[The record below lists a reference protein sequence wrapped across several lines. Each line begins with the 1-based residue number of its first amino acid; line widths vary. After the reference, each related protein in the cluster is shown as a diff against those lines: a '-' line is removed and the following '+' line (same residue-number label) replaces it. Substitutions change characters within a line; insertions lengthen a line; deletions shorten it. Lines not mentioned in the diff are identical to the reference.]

1 MPEPAP
7 QDGKIGTVK
16 EVVLVKSIKD
26 EFRYRYSQYMAAEDS
41 VKKYNWLEGLVT
53 MGIGYVKEENIE
65 GDLKKKEIE
74 GMLVS
79 CTENDAKPRIAS
91 SCVGVELRVPIEM
104 IEKDA
109 YWQMLPFMRK
119 LWIPIHRA
127 LIKQGYMSWEDVSDK
142 EMAFKALKDMLGK
155 KAEPIVKK
163 DDVSDKIGDELEK
176 I

>member
-109 YWQMLPFMRK
+109 YWQMLPFMRR

-127 LIKQGYMSWEDVSDK
+127 LIKQGYMSWEEVNEED
-142 EMAFKALKDMLGK
+142 AALARITRAIEKMTPEPEK
-155 KAEPIVKK
+155 KAEE
-163 DDVSDKIGDELEK
+163 GQ
-176 I
+176 

>member
-26 EFRYRYSQYMAAEDS
+26 EFRYRYSQYMAAEDP

-53 MGIGYVKEENIE
+53 MGIGYVKDENIE
-65 GDLKKKEIE
+65 GALKKKEIE
-74 GMLVS
+74 DMLVS

-91 SCVGVELRVPIEM
+91 SCVGVEPRVPIEM

-109 YWQMLPFMRK
+109 YWQMLPFMRR

-127 LIKQGYMSWEDVSDK
+127 LIKQGYMSWIDVTDEDKILS
-142 EMAFKALKDMLGK
+142 ETLNNFRNLH
-155 KAEPIVKK
+155 K
-163 DDVSDKIGDELEK
+163 DDKKKSDAVKELDEELK
-176 I
+176 